1 MSKKQKWL
9 TIKEIAEKLG
19 RAKSTVSSWC
29 NHPQIQRERRGNVW
43 YVLYDGTIKT
53 IASEAKRKP
62 KTEALRLPIRHE
74 SEIDKLF
81 CPHCD
86 SPKTRRNGYTNLTG
100 GGCNVRMNCDNCF
113 QPWSV
118 ALPHRI
124 KPKDRRRKRDKNHR
138 IERAG
143 PPVPD
148 TPERVIEDRR
158 KWVREY
164 IDRNVALPRILDV
177 FGPSLKKE
185 ITQYYREFSNDIRES

>member
-1 MSKKQKWL
+1 MSKQKWL
-9 TIKEIAEKLG
+9 TITEIAKRLG

-29 NHPQIQRERRGNVW
+29 NYPEIQRERRGNVW
-43 YVLYDGTIKT
+43 YVLYDERIKT
-53 IASEAKRKP
+53 IAAEAKRKP
-62 KTEALRLPIRHE
+62 KSETLRLPSSHE

-86 SPKTRRNGYTNLTG
+86 SPKTRRNGYTNLTD

-113 QPWSV
+113 QSWSV

-124 KPKDRRRKRDKNHR
+124 KPKDRRRKKNKNHR
-138 IERAG
+138 TNRLGVVDTHERGA
-143 PPVPD
+143 
-148 TPERVIEDRR
+148 EDRR

-185 ITQYYREFSNDIRES
+185 IMQYYREFSDDIRES